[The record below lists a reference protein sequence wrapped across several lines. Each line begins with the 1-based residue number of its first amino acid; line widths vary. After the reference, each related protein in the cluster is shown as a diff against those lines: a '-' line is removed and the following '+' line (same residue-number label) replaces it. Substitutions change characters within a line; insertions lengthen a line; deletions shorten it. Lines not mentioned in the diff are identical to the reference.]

1 MFLDTWL
8 SLDRASAC
16 GVLGRRF
23 KSDRARLLY
32 YFSNLLKFTS
42 FLNNILFQ
50 NDVMS
55 RKDFDNSSILVK
67 DIMTKIIIS
76 VNTETTVFQVAK
88 MMEQSGIGAV
98 LVKKD
103 GHLSGIITDRDYA
116 TKIVSHKLS
125 SDTSVETVMSSPL
138 VTINYDESISAA
150 AQRMTTKKIRK
161 LAVTDNGNIVG
172 LVTSTDLVTQLTK

>member
-16 GVLGRRF
+16 GVLGHRF
-23 KSDRARLLY
+23 KSDRARLSS

-55 RKDFDNSSILVK
+55 HEDFDNSSILVK
-67 DIMTKIIIS
+67 DIMTKVIIS

-116 TKIVSHKLS
+116 TKIVSHNLS

>member
-16 GVLGRRF
+16 GVLGHRF
-23 KSDRARLLY
+23 KSDRARLPSC
-32 YFSNLLKFTS
+32 FSNLLKFTS

-55 RKDFDNSSILVK
+55 REDFDNSSILVK